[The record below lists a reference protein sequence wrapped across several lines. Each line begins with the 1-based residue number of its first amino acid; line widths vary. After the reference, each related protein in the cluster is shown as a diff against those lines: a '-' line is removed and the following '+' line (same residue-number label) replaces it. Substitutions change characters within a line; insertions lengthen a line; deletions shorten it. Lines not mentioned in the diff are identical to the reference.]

1 MEPNTITLARHATAM
16 EGPAAAD
23 RKPGGTAMRAEPG
36 QELELARLGDQ
47 IAELAARIDA
57 ATYELLC
64 RLREFDRGYGWEGW
78 RSCAHW
84 LNWRT
89 GLDLGAAREKLRV
102 AAALADLNH
111 IAAAMARGQLS
122 YSKVRALT
130 RVATPATEAPLLAL
144 ALHATASQVERLV
157 RAWRQADRDA
167 QPDAEQLML
176 ASRMLSM
183 RVDDDGMVVLR
194 GRLPAEVGAV
204 LMRAVEA
211 ALEQVPAPADGDD
224 PTIAQ
229 RRADALGL
237 VAESALAGGL
247 DPGNSADRFQVTV
260 HVQADTLA
268 AREVDGEARR
278 VAAETRAA
286 SPAAAEPPTTEA
298 GATPHFA
305 AEARST
311 GTAAPELPGTAT
323 GAPPHVAAESRAT
336 GAAGAEP
343 PTTAAGALAHFAAEA
358 RSTGTAAPDLP
369 GTATSAPPHVA
380 AESRTAS
387 AAAPKPPT
395 TAAGATPHFAA
406 EARSTGTAAP
416 ELPDTATVVVPHVA
430 AESRATSAAGAEP
443 PTTAAGALAHFA
455 AEARST
461 GTAAPE
467 LPDTATVVVP
477 HVAAESRAT
486 SAAAPVPRSAAAD
499 AAPHVAAESWSASP
513 VASEPPTVAAGA
525 TPHIAAGPWENGAHP
540 EGGPMPGTAA
550 SVGWPLRGMRDGNGR
565 GRMTANGASLRDQ
578 SAGSRR
584 AGMLHEGCCAASAA
598 RSPLR
603 EVTRCSGGATNPST
617 PGPATV
623 ATAHASAETLQA
635 NAAAREWAAPDTDRD
650 AGLAVIEQ
658 VGGLHL
664 GREAARRVSCDA
676 GLVVLRHG
684 ADGEVL
690 DVGRRTR
697 TVPSALRRAVQSRDH
712 GQCQFPGCDSRRC
725 DAHHVEHWAEGGATR
740 LQNLVSLCRFH
751 HRAVHEQGF
760 QVVAGNA
767 DEQFRFLR
775 PDGEPLPAEPP
786 VPSWEG
792 APLAPTDARL
802 AAAGITIGPDTATPE
817 WYGESLN
824 LAAALDALW
833 EAPATATRAG

>member
-1 MEPNTITLARHATAM
+1 MEPHTITLARHATTMDRHEPTVTNRQPDREAR
-16 EGPAAAD
+16 AAAQETAAD
-23 RKPGGTAMRAEPG
+23 QAPGDGAVVRPDSA
-36 QELELARLGDQ
+36 LAPDLNSLGNQ
-47 IAELAARIDA
+47 IAELSARIDA

-64 RLREFDRGYGWEGW
+64 HLREFDRRYGWEGW

-89 GLDLGAAREKLRV
+89 GLNLGAAREKLRV

-144 ALHATASQVERLV
+144 ALRATASHVERLV

-167 QPDAEQLML
+167 QPDAAQMLL
-176 ASRMLSM
+176 ASRALSM

-260 HVQADTLA
+260 HVQADTLT

-278 VAAETRAA
+278 GSAETRTA
-286 SPAAAEPPTTEA
+286 SPPAAKPPTTAADATPHVAAVTRSTGTAAPELPGTATGAPPHAAAESRTASSAAAEPPTTAAGAVAYVAAEA
-298 GATPHFA
+298 RSTGTAVPELPDTATVVVPHVSAESRTASAAAPKPHSAAADATPHVA

-323 GAPPHVAAESRAT
+323 GAPPHVAAESRA
-336 GAAGAEP
+336 
-343 PTTAAGALAHFAAEA
+343 
-358 RSTGTAAPDLP
+358 GTAAP
-369 GTATSAPPHVA
+369 
-380 AESRTAS
+380 
-387 AAAPKPPT
+387 
-395 TAAGATPHFAA
+395 
-406 EARSTGTAAP
+406 
-416 ELPDTATVVVPHVA
+416 VPH
-430 AESRATSAAGAEP
+430 
-443 PTTAAGALAHFA
+443 
-455 AEARST
+455 
-461 GTAAPE
+461 
-467 LPDTATVVVP
+467 
-477 HVAAESRAT
+477 
-486 SAAAPVPRSAAAD
+486 SAAAD
-499 AAPHVAAESWSASP
+499 AAPHVAAETRSASP
-513 VASEPPTVAAGA
+513 VAAEPPTVSAGA
-525 TPHIAAGPWENGAHP
+525 TPHIAAGPWGNGIHP
-540 EGGPMPGTAA
+540 EGDPMPGIGAE
-550 SVGWPLRGMRDGNGR
+550 VGRPLGDMRNGNGR

-578 SAGSRR
+578 SAGARR
-584 AGMLHEGCCAASAA
+584 AGMLHESCCAASAV

-603 EVTRCSGGATNPST
+603 EAARCSGGATDPST

-623 ATAHASAETLQA
+623 ATAHTSAETLQA
-635 NAAAREWAAPDTDRD
+635 NAAAREWVAPDADRD

-697 TVPSALRRAVQSRDH
+697 TVPSAAAPCRAEPGSRPVPISGLRLASLRCSPRRALGRRRRDPAAESHQPVPVPPPRGARRGLPGGCGETPTGSSGSCARTASR
-712 GQCQFPGCDSRRC
+712 CRPSRRC
-725 DAHHVEHWAEGGATR
+725 
-740 LQNLVSLCRFH
+740 
-751 HRAVHEQGF
+751 
-760 QVVAGNA
+760 
-767 DEQFRFLR
+767 
-775 PDGEPLPAEPP
+775 
-786 VPSWEG
+786 
-792 APLAPTDARL
+792 
-802 AAAGITIGPDTATPE
+802 
-817 WYGESLN
+817 
-824 LAAALDALW
+824 
-833 EAPATATRAG
+833 RAGKGLR